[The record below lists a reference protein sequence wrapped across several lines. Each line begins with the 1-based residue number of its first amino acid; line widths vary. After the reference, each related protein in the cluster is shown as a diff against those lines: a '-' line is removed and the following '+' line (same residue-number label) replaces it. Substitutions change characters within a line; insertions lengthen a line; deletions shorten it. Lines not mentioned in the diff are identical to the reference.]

1 MSGREREAWEAYKK
15 TKTQA
20 QKVLDEVTAQA
31 WEAYQKTTVQAQE
44 AYEKVGCAAGP
55 SSSVRSRSS
64 R

>member
-31 WEAYQKTTVQAQE
+31 WEAYEKAVAQARKVRDE
-44 AYEKVGCAAGP
+44 ALARARKEAEGP
-55 SSSVRSRSS
+55 
-64 R
+64 